1 MSRSFSKSSQAGFTL
16 VEMMVVIAIFIITT
30 GIVLANLP
38 AAREKN
44 ALELLAQEIAVTIR
58 QAQVYGA
65 ATFGFDAGS
74 AREFP
79 SYGVLLPKN
88 GSNYLDHFFIFA
100 DSDNNNLMDGSNC
113 ETSNE
118 CVEQFN
124 LRGGVVISELSYC
137 VTQGCSGSSGGAI
150 EEPLIVLFERPGTDA
165 TFLTSSNP
173 PVMSH
178 LKIILKNLQNN
189 QERAVVIWNT
199 GHIYVEPV

>member
-30 GIVLANLP
+30 GIVLTNLP

-65 ATFGFDAGS
+65 ATFGFDDGS

-88 GSNYLDHFFIFA
+88 GSDYLDHFFIFA
-100 DSDNNNLMDGSNC
+100 DSDKNNLMDEGDC
-113 ETSNE
+113 ETGNE

-124 LRGGVVISELSYC
+124 LRGGVVISQLTYC
-137 VTQGCSGSSGGAI
+137 SNQDCTGGGNI
-150 EEPLIVLFERPGTDA
+150 EKSLNVLFKRPGTDA
-165 TFLTSSNP
+165 TFLAVPSPTPS
-173 PVMSH
+173 MSR
-178 LKIILKNLQNN
+178 LKIVLKNLQNN